1 MLYLSYKMHCRPY
14 LERWM
19 LYLETYNE
27 ATLLAVLWASLVFV
41 GYQEVSGRVVRY
53 IGWVCTGLTAFNV
66 MVNVTMIV
74 CKVVEGLAE
83 GCGKRKVVQIMGVT
97 EHAVSH
103 RNMQEV
109 TTVQE
114 MGPFESRRSSDHDY
128 FHPHKEAP
136 PRLAFN
142 T

>member
-66 MVNVTMIV
+66 MVNFTVIV
-74 CKVVEGLAE
+74 CKVVEGL
-83 GCGKRKVVQIMGVT
+83 V
-97 EHAVSH
+97 
-103 RNMQEV
+103 
-109 TTVQE
+109 
-114 MGPFESRRSSDHDY
+114 
-128 FHPHKEAP
+128 
-136 PRLAFN
+136 
-142 T
+142 